1 MKPLILALVACCG
14 ALSVTAAFA
23 APDYPAPGG
32 AQNKL
37 VESIDSG
44 GGGGGST
51 AQTATSTAAGT
62 SAHSDRTLDALHDA
76 ASGLGGDPS
85 APAAATPRRPTYRW
99 QSLVPGAIK

>member
-1 MKPLILALVACCG
+1 MKPLILAIMACCG

-37 VESIDSG
+37 VESVDS

-51 AQTATSTAAGT
+51 AQTATSTTTGT
-62 SAHSDRTLDALHDA
+62 SVRSERALDALRDA
-76 ASGLGGDPS
+76 ASGLGGDPA